1 MSMSRLQSIIA
12 ELQGEQGHLKEEL
25 AKVDAEHKRV
35 SGEIKQIQQALSALG
50 VKAAKAR
57 RSGKP
62 APTRDDVTTAVAAVL
77 GAKGVCHKEVLQEAV
92 EVHLTEQGK
101 SRVGFKLRFAEALKD
116 KQFVGGDDGYQ
127 LTKPKPV
134 MVG

>member
-1 MSMSRLQSIIA
+1 MTRLQSIIA
-12 ELQGEQGHLKEEL
+12 ELQGERGQLNEEL
-25 AKVDAEHKRV
+25 AKVDAEHKRI

-62 APTRDDVTTAVAAVL
+62 APTRGDVTTAVAAVL

-92 EVHLTEQGK
+92 EAHLTERGK
-101 SRVGFKLRFAEALKD
+101 SRVGFKLRFAEALQD
-116 KQFVGGDDGYQ
+116 QQFAGDDDGYQ

-134 MVG
+134 KVG